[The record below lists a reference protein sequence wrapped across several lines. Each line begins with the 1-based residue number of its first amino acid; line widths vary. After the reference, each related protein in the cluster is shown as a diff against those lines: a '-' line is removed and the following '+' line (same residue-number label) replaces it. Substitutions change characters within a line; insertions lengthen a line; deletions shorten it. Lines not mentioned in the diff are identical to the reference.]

1 MNIQK
6 LQEFIHYDP
15 VTGVLI
21 WKKVLSNRTKSG
33 ALCGANIDSKGY
45 GRVCFDGKQYRAH
58 RVVWALFYGQMP
70 DQQIDHIN
78 GNRLDNRIENLRLA
92 SNAENSRNCKLSK
105 NNTSGV
111 TGVSYH
117 AKAKKWFA
125 QIMLNRKN
133 NNLGLFNTKE
143 EAIAARKKAEMQYF
157 GQFAKQ
163 I

>member
-21 WKKVLSNRTKSG
+21 WKKVLSNRTKAG

-58 RVVWALFYGQMP
+58 RVVWALFYGQEP
-70 DQQIDHIN
+70 NQQIDHIN
-78 GNRLDNRIENLRLA
+78 GNKLDNRISNLRLA
-92 SNAENSRNCKLSK
+92 NNAENSRNCKLSK
-105 NNTSGV
+105 NNSSGI
-111 TGVSYH
+111 TGVVFH
-117 AKAKKWFA
+117 KTANKWLA

-133 NNLGLFNTKE
+133 HYLGLYDTI
-143 EAIAARKKAEMQYF
+143 EAAAKARKKAETQYF

-163 I
+163 V

>member
-6 LQEFIHYDP
+6 MREFISYDP
-15 VTGVLI
+15 DSGVMT
-21 WKKVLSNRTKSG
+21 WKKVLSNRTKPG

-58 RVVWALFYGQMP
+58 RVVWALFYGEAP

-78 GNRLDNRIENLRLA
+78 GNRLDNRIANLRLA
-92 SNAENSRNCKLSK
+92 SNAQNSRNCRLSK
-105 NNTSGV
+105 NNTSGI
-111 TGVSYH
+111 TGVVFH
-117 AKAKKWFA
+117 KGTKKWLA
-125 QIMLNRKN
+125 QIMLNRQRIY
-133 NNLGLFNTKE
+133 LGLYDTIE
-143 EAIAARKKAEMQYF
+143 MAAAVRKKAETQYF

>member
-21 WKKVLSNRTKSG
+21 WKKVLSNRTKAG

-45 GRVCFDGKQYRAH
+45 GRVCFDGKQYRTH
-58 RVVWALFYGQMP
+58 RVAWALFYGQVP
-70 DQQIDHIN
+70 VQQIDHIN
-78 GNRLDNRIENLRLA
+78 GNQLDNRIANLRLA

-143 EAIAARKKAEMQYF
+143 EAIAARKKAETQYF

>member
-6 LQEFIHYDP
+6 MREFISYNPDS
-15 VTGVLI
+15 GVMT
-21 WKKVLSNRTKSG
+21 WKKVLSNRTKPG

-58 RVVWALFYGQMP
+58 RVVWALFYGEAP

-78 GNRLDNRIENLRLA
+78 GNRLDNRIANLRLA
-92 SNAENSRNCKLSK
+92 SNAQNSRNCRLSK

-111 TGVSYH
+111 TGISYH
-117 AKAKKWFA
+117 SKAKKWMA
-125 QIMLNRKN
+125 QIMLSRKN
-133 NNLGLFNTKE
+133 NYLGLFNTKE
-143 EAIAARKKAEMQYF
+143 EAIAARKKAETQYF

>member
-6 LQEFIHYDP
+6 MREFISYDP
-15 VTGVLI
+15 DSGVMT
-21 WKKVLSNRTKSG
+21 WKKVLSNRTKPG

-58 RVVWALFYGQMP
+58 RVVWALFYGEAP

-78 GNRLDNRIENLRLA
+78 GNRLDNRIANLRLA

-117 AKAKKWFA
+117 AQAKKWFA
-125 QIMLNRKN
+125 QIMFNRKN

-143 EAIAARKKAEMQYF
+143 EAIAARKKAETQYF